1 MKTLYHLALTTT
13 FLTTSLSAQKL
24 PNPKLTPGVVDQSIE
39 ADATKAKRIIDGV
52 EHNMCAPDFV
62 TPPFRVATKSEAT
75 KRKVCEAYGITKDCP
90 GPNWELDDVVP
101 IELGGKNVAENLWP
115 QPIKEARVKD
125 HKVEDRLGGPRG
137 LVCKGR
143 FTLKEAQ
150 ACVLSD
156 WVVCM
161 KRLDRIAK

>member
-1 MKTLYHLALTTT
+1 MKHTLLTVTALCAL
-13 FLTTSLSAQKL
+13 LTANAQQRPK
-24 PNPKLTPGVVDQSIE
+24 PKLTPGVFDQSLE
-39 ADATKAKRIIDGV
+39 ADLSRNSRIIDGV
-52 EHNMCAPDFV
+52 EHNICAPDFV
-62 TPPFRVATKSEAT
+62 TPPFRVATKSEKT
-75 KRKVCEAYGITKDCP
+75 KTEVCKLYGITKGCP
-90 GPNWELDDVVP
+90 GPAWELDDIIPV
-101 IELGGKNVAENLWP
+101 ELGGRNVADNLWP

-125 HKVEDRLGGPRG
+125 HKVEDRLGGPHG

-150 ACVLSD
+150 ACVNAD